1 MVILSVK
8 NIGVKICCSLCLLF
22 VAIQFWGCGND
33 KSNPDVSN
41 IQVNMTSVRFDQSF
55 AKLDTGN
62 LVKGLQHLKNEY
74 PFFLNFYLDTLMG
87 FGIQGNFNDSNLA
100 IAKGLKPFLSHPDIH
115 GLLDT
120 VAAHF
125 PNVKQSDEDLKKGF
139 QYMKYYYPNFKIPKV
154 VYFIS
159 GLNKWYAFTVDSS
172 LVGVGLDMF
181 LGEKYPYYQAIQIPN
196 YALAKCCPEYIPVN
210 VFQTI
215 FRNQHP
221 FNDDDKN
228 LLDMM
233 IQRGKEQYFLSKI
246 IPFVADAVRI
256 GYSEK
261 QLKWCQENEAMIY
274 NFLVKE
280 NLLYETGKAKIVR
293 FVNDGPNSVG
303 MTEESPGNIGTWV
316 GWQIVAH
323 YVSKHPN
330 ISLEDLL
337 KPSDP
342 QQFLFQSGYKPR

>member
-1 MVILSVK
+1 MK
-8 NIGVKICCSLCLLF
+8 NIGVKICFVFCLLLAALHF
-22 VAIQFWGCGND
+22 YGCGNN
-33 KSNPDVSN
+33 KNNPDVSSVAV
-41 IQVNMTSVRFDQSF
+41 QLTSIRFDEPF

-62 LVKGLQHLKNEY
+62 LAIGLQQLKNEY
-74 PFFLNFYLDTLMG
+74 PFFLDFYLDTLMG
-87 FGIQGNFNDSNLA
+87 FGVNGQYNDSNPA
-100 IAKGLKPFLSHPDIH
+100 IDKGLKPFLSHPDIR
-115 GLLDT
+115 GLMDT

-125 PNVKQSDEDLKKGF
+125 PNVKQCDEDLKKGF
-139 QYMKYYYPNFKIPKV
+139 QYLKNYYRNYTIPKV

-172 LVGVGLDMF
+172 LVGIGLDMF
-181 LGEKYPYYQAIQIPN
+181 LGEKYPFYQAVQIPN
-196 YALAKCCPEYIPVN
+196 YALAKCSPEYIPVN
-210 VFQTI
+210 VFQAI

-246 IPFVADAVRI
+246 IPFVDENIRI
-256 GYSEK
+256 GYTQK
-261 QLKWCQENEAMIY
+261 QLKWCHDNEAMIY

-293 FVNDGPNSVG
+293 FVNDGPYSVG

-316 GWQIVAH
+316 GLQIVEH
-323 YVSKHPN
+323 FVSNHPD
-330 ISLEDLL
+330 IALEELM
-337 KPSDP
+337 KPTDP